1 MTEPSGRR
9 GSGQFYR
16 DTIKISNPSPSQA
29 ANNNCFLIYRD
40 DGAPFN
46 ERADAG
52 YELHTRSCQKKEKT
66 NTNQVR
72 QEHYT
77 FLSRLFRIS
86 SKQS

>member
-52 YELHTRSCQKKEKT
+52 YELHTRSCQKKRKNKHKPRKT
-66 NTNQVR
+66 GTL
-72 QEHYT
+72 Y
-77 FLSRLFRIS
+77 IS
-86 SKQS
+86 Q